1 MNCLLSGL
9 LIKLFP
15 KQQETLELVKKG
27 EERLSLYWNPKDQL
41 CQGGCDDRTID
52 PPLDKNKDLQEII
65 RTYFDPAIKICPN
78 LQLPYIIRAKAL
90 AELSLFEE
98 AKQDSRIAHRLNL
111 YNRRGIATEKLVVWR
126 QRMHESHLHMLAT
139 CAISALIH
147 SNDNIEDSDVHNA
160 VKEAAQDLRKEME
173 LGRCYDTSAFYPESS
188 KYLQLSDHGIDSGD
202 IECQLCLVKI
212 KRHEQLTR
220 DYVST
225 EEGDL
230 PRYML
235 ETQGVYRFKIN
246 ALEQTTAG
254 YYTATVDRIEDVE
267 PEDANPDWDPSEL
280 EALCLKAREQELI
293 DSAIRFLS
301 DPKVQEAP
309 LDKRVSFLESKG
321 LTKAEIDSALSQVK
335 TGGPPALPN
344 KPQTIVV
351 QQQTTSWKDITI
363 GLIGVA
369 GVGYGAVYLAKQYLG
384 PYLNFQTAE
393 KIQADTDEI
402 QKQLQGS
409 QKLIESADKQTKD
422 IIAGMESHAKE
433 VSSSLAEMSNLL
445 NTLMQA
451 DKDKQQEIDV
461 IKSEMKELKE
471 TFPTLVEK
479 TREGQKLVLEEVQ
492 AEIKSLKNLL
502 LNKSLKDVPGS
513 ESPSFSFGKP
523 SIPAWQ
529 LAKKDEEKVKEETS
543 TASIE

>member
-15 KQQETLELVKKG
+15 KQQRALELVKKG

-65 RTYFDPAIKICPN
+65 RTYFDPAINTCPN

-90 AELSLFEE
+90 AELSLFQE
-98 AKQDSRIAHRLNL
+98 AIQDSRIAHGLNL

-147 SNDNIEDSDVHNA
+147 SNDNIEESDVHNA

-173 LGRCYDTSAFYPESS
+173 LGRCYDTSSFYPESS
-188 KYLQLSDHGIDSGD
+188 KHLQPSDTGIDSGD
-202 IECQLCLVKI
+202 IECQLCLGTIIRPTTSPCGHTWCQKCLLSSLDHSFDCPYCRSSLPSISYFMKRSPDASIQTLLTIIGENEMILDEKEEYELGGKKIPLLICSLIFPNAVEGFHIFEPRYRAMIKRCLDGNSEFGVVLPNPNNQSANSVCVEYGTVVKI

-220 DYVST
+220 GDYVPT

-246 ALEQTTAG
+246 HLEQSTAG

-280 EALCLKAREQELI
+280 EALCLKAREFVSILI
-293 DSAIRFLS
+293 SS
-301 DPKVQEAP
+301 V
-309 LDKRVSFLESKG
+309 
-321 LTKAEIDSALSQVK
+321 
-335 TGGPPALPN
+335 PPTARLHFER
-344 KPQTIVV
+344 K
-351 QQQTTSWKDITI
+351 
-363 GLIGVA
+363 
-369 GVGYGAVYLAKQYLG
+369 YG
-384 PYLNFQTAE
+384 
-393 KIQADTDEI
+393 KI
-402 QKQLQGS
+402 
-409 QKLIESADKQTKD
+409 
-422 IIAGMESHAKE
+422 
-433 VSSSLAEMSNLL
+433 
-445 NTLMQA
+445 
-451 DKDKQQEIDV
+451 
-461 IKSEMKELKE
+461 
-471 TFPTLVEK
+471 P
-479 TREGQKLVLEEVQ
+479 
-492 AEIKSLKNLL
+492 
-502 LNKSLKDVPGS
+502 
-513 ESPSFSFGKP
+513 ESPSELSY
-523 SIPAWQ
+523 W
-529 LAKKDEEKVKEETS
+529 LAGCLPLNPYTLS
-543 TASIE
+543 TLLPISSVVERMKIICNWIDQSRSK